1 MHVYLSQLLLKTSYR
16 DIRSCFL
23 ARKKIVAKPA

>member
-1 MHVYLSQLLLKTSYR
+1 MYVNLSQLLRKTSYR

-23 ARKKIVAKPA
+23 GRKKILAKPA